1 MLFETQGEWFD
12 LDEEEAIE
20 FFIELAKQLELDEE
34 QFAAELSE
42 GKYSE
47 YVQQMIEEAANLQLP
62 GTPAALVDGRLVS
75 SIPDLP
81 VWQQYIDERIIV
93 KALEARQYN
102 AAPEMALEEDKR
114 YTAIVEMESGGT
126 FTIELLPDS
135 APQTVNSFIFL
146 ANEGWFDNVMF
157 HRVVPGFVAQTGDPT
172 GTGQGGPGYVIPNE
186 IDPNLSHDA
195 AGMVAMAN
203 RGPDTN
209 GSQWY
214 ITLAD
219 NDPSLLNLDG
229 SYTIFGRI
237 AEGMEVVQGITPR
250 DPQNPAAPPGDF
262 IKTITIVVD

>member
-1 MLFETQGEWFD
+1 MLFETQSEWFGLDKEAAIAFFVD
-12 LDEEEAIE
+12 LAN
-20 FFIELAKQLELDEE
+20 QLELDED
-34 QFAAELSE
+34 QFATDLNE

-47 YVQQMIEEAANLQLP
+47 YVQQMYQEAANLQLP
-62 GTPAALVDGRLVS
+62 GTPSVLVDGQLVGG
-75 SIPDLP
+75 IPDLP
-81 VWQQYIDERIIV
+81 VWQQYIDRQIMFKEF
-93 KALEARQYN
+93 EARQYE
-102 AAPEMALEEDKR
+102 APPEMAIEEGKQ
-114 YTAIVEMESGGT
+114 YTAIVEMESGET
-126 FTIELLPDS
+126 FTIELLPES
-135 APQTVNSFIFL
+135 APQTVNSFVFL
-146 ANEGWFDNVMF
+146 ASEGWFDNVMF
-157 HRVVPGFVAQTGDPT
+157 HRVMPGFVAQTGDPT

-186 IDPNLSHDA
+186 IDPSLSHDT

-262 IKTITIVVD
+262 IKTITIVVE